1 MNAVDRSDQIL
12 ATNNAKSKCMRWWE
26 TLVFHLIDI
35 AVVNSF
41 LLSREHQANFP
52 DNVDLH
58 RLSQSSLG
66 NFREEIVR
74 QPCDL
79 PESDV
84 PPNLP
89 NQRDGIRPLLELV
102 R

>member
-1 MNAVDRSDQIL
+1 
-12 ATNNAKSKCMRWWE
+12 MRWWE
-26 TLVFHLIDI
+26 TWFFHLIDI

-41 LLSREHQANFP
+41 LLFKEHQANFP
-52 DNVDLH
+52 DNGNLH
-58 RLSQSSLG
+58 RPSHFSLG
-66 NFREEIVR
+66 KFREEIVR
-74 QPCDL
+74 QLCDL
-79 PESDV
+79 TESDV